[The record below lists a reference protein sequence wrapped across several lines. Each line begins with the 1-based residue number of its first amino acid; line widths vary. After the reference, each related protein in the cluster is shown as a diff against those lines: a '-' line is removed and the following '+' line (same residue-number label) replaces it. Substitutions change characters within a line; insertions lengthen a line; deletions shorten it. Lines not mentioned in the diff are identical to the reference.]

1 MYAFLA
7 SVRQSSQW
15 LTVPVKV
22 ISVEIKWLNLWFIKW
37 LHECIILNAKNFE
50 HCSWKIDSCTQFYSG
65 KLIKGSVDYVEDV
78 KQFITSAPDAKDV
91 ESLSKLV
98 GAAAA
103 AIETLNKIHISDQKA
118 KSTKELKVMDIESKK
133 ALQQQDTETKLLLNR
148 EELMK
153 QLIGDAQIIDADVT
167 ES

>member
-1 MYAFLA
+1 MNDSIDDLL
-7 SVRQSSQW
+7 SQLQSSNQVARDADKQDDFK
-15 LTVPVKV
+15 LDK
-22 ISVEIKWLNLWFIKW
+22 EDL
-37 LHECIILNAKNFE
+37 ENFLL
-50 HCSWKIDSCTQFYSG
+50 QYSG

-118 KSTKELKVMDIESKK
+118 KSTKELKIMDIESKQ

-153 QLIGDAQIIDADVT
+153 QLIGDAQIIDADVDT
-167 ES
+167 IN

>member
-1 MYAFLA
+1 MDDDMTDSIDDLL
-7 SVRQSSQW
+7 SQLQSSNQVARDADKQDDFK
-15 LTVPVKV
+15 LDK
-22 ISVEIKWLNLWFIKW
+22 EDL
-37 LHECIILNAKNFE
+37 ENFLL
-50 HCSWKIDSCTQFYSG
+50 QYSG

-118 KSTKELKVMDIESKK
+118 KSTKELKIMDIESKK

-167 ES
+167 DS

>member
-1 MYAFLA
+1 MDDDMNDSIDDLL
-7 SVRQSSQW
+7 SQLQSSNQVARDADKQDDFK
-15 LTVPVKV
+15 LDK
-22 ISVEIKWLNLWFIKW
+22 EDL
-37 LHECIILNAKNFE
+37 ENFLL
-50 HCSWKIDSCTQFYSG
+50 QYSG

-153 QLIGDAQIIDADVT
+153 QLIGDAQIIDVT
-167 ES
+167 DPEN

>member
-1 MYAFLA
+1 MGDDTNDSIDDLL
-7 SVRQSSQW
+7 SQLQSSNQVARDADKQDDFK
-15 LTVPVKV
+15 LDK
-22 ISVEIKWLNLWFIKW
+22 EDL
-37 LHECIILNAKNFE
+37 ENFLL
-50 HCSWKIDSCTQFYSG
+50 QYSG

-118 KSTKELKVMDIESKK
+118 KSTKELTVMDIESKK

-153 QLIGDAQIIDADVT
+153 QLIGDAQIIDVT
-167 ES
+167 DPEN

>member
-1 MYAFLA
+1 MDDDTNDSIDDLL
-7 SVRQSSQW
+7 SQLQSSNQVARDADKQDDFK
-15 LTVPVKV
+15 LDK
-22 ISVEIKWLNLWFIKW
+22 EDL
-37 LHECIILNAKNFE
+37 ENFLL
-50 HCSWKIDSCTQFYSG
+50 QYSG

-118 KSTKELKVMDIESKK
+118 KSTKELKVMDIGSKK
-133 ALQQQDTETKLLLNR
+133 ALQEQDTETKLLLNR

-153 QLIGDAQIIDADVT
+153 QLIGDTQIIDVT
-167 ES
+167 NPED

>member
-1 MYAFLA
+1 MDDDMNDSIDDLL
-7 SVRQSSQW
+7 SQLQSSNQVARDADKQDDFK
-15 LTVPVKV
+15 LDK
-22 ISVEIKWLNLWFIKW
+22 EDL
-37 LHECIILNAKNFE
+37 ENFLL
-50 HCSWKIDSCTQFYSG
+50 QYSG

-78 KQFITSAPDAKDV
+78 KQFITSAPDARDV

-133 ALQQQDTETKLLLNR
+133 ALQQQDTETKLLVNR

-153 QLIGDAQIIDADVT
+153 QLIGDAQIIDADVDT
-167 ES
+167 IN

>member
-1 MYAFLA
+1 MDDDMTDSIDDLL
-7 SVRQSSQW
+7 SELQSSTQ
-15 LTVPVKV
+15 
-22 ISVEIKWLNLWFIKW
+22 IARDVEKQDDFKLDKEDL
-37 LHECIILNAKNFE
+37 ENFLL
-50 HCSWKIDSCTQFYSG
+50 QYSG

-78 KQFITSAPDAKDV
+78 KQFITSAPDARDV

-118 KSTKELKVMDIESKK
+118 KSTKELKIMDIESKQ

-148 EELMK
+148 EELLK
-153 QLIGDAQIIDADVT
+153 NLIDDANIIEVEAT
-167 ES
+167 SS

>member
-1 MYAFLA
+1 MDDDMTDSIDDLL
-7 SVRQSSQW
+7 SELQSSTQIARDVDKQDDFK
-15 LTVPVKV
+15 LDK
-22 ISVEIKWLNLWFIKW
+22 EDL
-37 LHECIILNAKNFE
+37 ENFLL
-50 HCSWKIDSCTQFYSG
+50 QYSG

-118 KSTKELKVMDIESKK
+118 KSTKELKIMDIESKQ

-153 QLIGDAQIIDADVT
+153 QLIGDAQIIDADVDT
-167 ES
+167 IN

>member
-1 MYAFLA
+1 MEDDTDNSIDDLI
-7 SVRQSSQW
+7 SQLQSSNQ
-15 LTVPVKV
+15 
-22 ISVEIKWLNLWFIKW
+22 ISRDASKQAEFNLDKDDLEDF
-37 LHECIILNAKNFE
+37 LL
-50 HCSWKIDSCTQFYSG
+50 QYSG

-103 AIETLNKIHISDQKA
+103 AIETLNKIHISDQKN
-118 KSTKELKVMDIESKK
+118 KLTKEIKVMDIESKR
-133 ALQQQDTETKLLLNR
+133 AMQQQDVDNKVLLNR
-148 EELMK
+148 EDLMK
-153 QLIGDAQIIDADVT
+153 QLINDAHIIDADVT

>member
-1 MYAFLA
+1 MNDSIDDLL
-7 SVRQSSQW
+7 SQLQSSNQIARDADKQDDFK
-15 LTVPVKV
+15 LDK
-22 ISVEIKWLNLWFIKW
+22 EDL
-37 LHECIILNAKNFE
+37 ENFLL
-50 HCSWKIDSCTQFYSG
+50 QYSG

-153 QLIGDAQIIDADVT
+153 QLIDDAQIIDADVT
-167 ES
+167 DS

>member
-1 MYAFLA
+1 MNDSIDDLL
-7 SVRQSSQW
+7 SQLQSSNQVARDADKQDDFK
-15 LTVPVKV
+15 LDK
-22 ISVEIKWLNLWFIKW
+22 EDL
-37 LHECIILNAKNFE
+37 ENFLL
-50 HCSWKIDSCTQFYSG
+50 QYSG

-133 ALQQQDTETKLLLNR
+133 ALQEQDTETKLLLNR

-153 QLIGDAQIIDADVT
+153 QLIGDTQIIDVT
-167 ES
+167 NPED

>member
-1 MYAFLA
+1 MDDDTNDSIDDLL
-7 SVRQSSQW
+7 SQLQSSNQVARDADKQDDFK
-15 LTVPVKV
+15 LDK
-22 ISVEIKWLNLWFIKW
+22 EDL
-37 LHECIILNAKNFE
+37 ENFLL
-50 HCSWKIDSCTQFYSG
+50 QYSG

-167 ES
+167 DS

>member
-1 MYAFLA
+1 MDDDTNDSIDDLL
-7 SVRQSSQW
+7 SQLQSSNQVARDADKQDDFK
-15 LTVPVKV
+15 LDK
-22 ISVEIKWLNLWFIKW
+22 EDL
-37 LHECIILNAKNFE
+37 ENFLL
-50 HCSWKIDSCTQFYSG
+50 QYSG

-118 KSTKELKVMDIESKK
+118 KSTKELKIMDIESKQ

-153 QLIGDAQIIDADVT
+153 QLIGDAQIIDADVDT
-167 ES
+167 IN

>member
-1 MYAFLA
+1 MDDDTNDSIDDLL
-7 SVRQSSQW
+7 SQLQSSNQVARDADKQDDFK
-15 LTVPVKV
+15 LDK
-22 ISVEIKWLNLWFIKW
+22 EDL
-37 LHECIILNAKNFE
+37 ENFLL
-50 HCSWKIDSCTQFYSG
+50 QYSG

-153 QLIGDAQIIDADVT
+153 QLIDDAQIIDADVT
-167 ES
+167 DS

>member
-1 MYAFLA
+1 MDDDTNDSIDDLL
-7 SVRQSSQW
+7 SQLQSSNQVARDADKQDDFK
-15 LTVPVKV
+15 LDK
-22 ISVEIKWLNLWFIKW
+22 EDL
-37 LHECIILNAKNFE
+37 ENFLL
-50 HCSWKIDSCTQFYSG
+50 QYSG

-118 KSTKELKVMDIESKK
+118 KSTKELKIMDIESKK

-167 ES
+167 DK

>member
-1 MYAFLA
+1 MDDDTNDSIDDLL
-7 SVRQSSQW
+7 SQLQSSNQVARDADKQDDFK
-15 LTVPVKV
+15 LDK
-22 ISVEIKWLNLWFIKW
+22 EDL
-37 LHECIILNAKNFE
+37 ENFLL
-50 HCSWKIDSCTQFYSG
+50 QYSG

-153 QLIGDAQIIDADVT
+153 QLIADAQIIDVT
-167 ES
+167 DPEN

>member
-1 MYAFLA
+1 MDDDTNDSINDLLSQLQTSTQVARDTNKQDDFELNKEDLEKFLL
-7 SVRQSSQW
+7 Q
-15 LTVPVKV
+15 
-22 ISVEIKWLNLWFIKW
+22 
-37 LHECIILNAKNFE
+37 
-50 HCSWKIDSCTQFYSG
+50 YSG

-118 KSTKELKVMDIESKK
+118 KSSKELKVMDIESKQ
-133 ALQQQDTETKLLLNR
+133 ALQQQDTENKLLLNR
-148 EELMK
+148 EELLK
-153 QLIGDAQIIDADVT
+153 NLIDVT
-167 ES
+167 DTDIQD

>member
-1 MYAFLA
+1 MDDDMNDSIDDLL
-7 SVRQSSQW
+7 SQLQSSNQVARDADKQDDFK
-15 LTVPVKV
+15 LDK
-22 ISVEIKWLNLWFIKW
+22 EDL
-37 LHECIILNAKNFE
+37 ENFLL
-50 HCSWKIDSCTQFYSG
+50 QYSG

-118 KSTKELKVMDIESKK
+118 KSTKELKIMDIESKK
-133 ALQQQDTETKLLLNR
+133 ALQEQDTETKLLLNR

-167 ES
+167 DS

>member
-1 MYAFLA
+1 MDDDTNDSIDDLL
-7 SVRQSSQW
+7 SQLQSSNQVARDADKQDDFK
-15 LTVPVKV
+15 LDK
-22 ISVEIKWLNLWFIKW
+22 EDL
-37 LHECIILNAKNFE
+37 ENFLL
-50 HCSWKIDSCTQFYSG
+50 QYSG

-153 QLIGDAQIIDADVT
+153 QLIGDAQIIDVT
-167 ES
+167 NPED

>member
-1 MYAFLA
+1 MDDDMNDSIDDLL
-7 SVRQSSQW
+7 SQLQSSNQVARDADKQDDFK
-15 LTVPVKV
+15 LDK
-22 ISVEIKWLNLWFIKW
+22 EDL
-37 LHECIILNAKNFE
+37 ENFLL
-50 HCSWKIDSCTQFYSG
+50 QYSG

-118 KSTKELKVMDIESKK
+118 KSTKELKIMDIESKQ

-153 QLIGDAQIIDADVT
+153 QLIGDAQIIDADVDT
-167 ES
+167 IN

>member
-1 MYAFLA
+1 MDDDMTDSIDDLL
-7 SVRQSSQW
+7 SELQSSTQIARDVDKQDDFK
-15 LTVPVKV
+15 LDK
-22 ISVEIKWLNLWFIKW
+22 EDL
-37 LHECIILNAKNFE
+37 ENFLL
-50 HCSWKIDSCTQFYSG
+50 QYSG

-78 KQFITSAPDAKDV
+78 KQFITSAPDARDV

-118 KSTKELKVMDIESKK
+118 KSTKELKIMDIESKQ

>member
-1 MYAFLA
+1 MDDDMTDSIDDLL
-7 SVRQSSQW
+7 SELQSSTQIARDVDKQDDFK
-15 LTVPVKV
+15 LDK
-22 ISVEIKWLNLWFIKW
+22 EDL
-37 LHECIILNAKNFE
+37 ENFLL
-50 HCSWKIDSCTQFYSG
+50 QYSG

-78 KQFITSAPDAKDV
+78 KQFITSAPDARDV

>member
-1 MYAFLA
+1 M
-7 SVRQSSQW
+7 
-15 LTVPVKV
+15 P
-22 ISVEIKWLNLWFIKW
+22 
-37 LHECIILNAKNFE
+37 
-50 HCSWKIDSCTQFYSG
+50 
-65 KLIKGSVDYVEDV
+65 
-78 KQFITSAPDAKDV
+78 
-91 ESLSKLV
+91 
-98 GAAAA
+98 AAA

-118 KSTKELKVMDIESKK
+118 KSTKELKIMDIESKQ

>member
-1 MYAFLA
+1 MDDDMNDSIDDLL
-7 SVRQSSQW
+7 SQLQSSNQVARDADKQDDFK
-15 LTVPVKV
+15 LDK
-22 ISVEIKWLNLWFIKW
+22 EDL
-37 LHECIILNAKNFE
+37 ENFLL
-50 HCSWKIDSCTQFYSG
+50 QYSG

-78 KQFITSAPDAKDV
+78 KQFITSAPDARDV

-118 KSTKELKVMDIESKK
+118 KSTKELKIMDIESKQ

-153 QLIGDAQIIDADVT
+153 QLIGDAQIIDADVDT
-167 ES
+167 IN

>member
-1 MYAFLA
+1 MDDDMTDSIDDLL
-7 SVRQSSQW
+7 SQLQSSNQ
-15 LTVPVKV
+15 VAKD
-22 ISVEIKWLNLWFIKW
+22 VEKQDDFKLEKEDL
-37 LHECIILNAKNFE
+37 ENFLL
-50 HCSWKIDSCTQFYSG
+50 QYSG

-167 ES
+167 DS

>member
-1 MYAFLA
+1 MDDDMTDSIDDLL
-7 SVRQSSQW
+7 SQLQSSNQ
-15 LTVPVKV
+15 VARD
-22 ISVEIKWLNLWFIKW
+22 VEKQDDFKLDKEDL
-37 LHECIILNAKNFE
+37 ENFLL
-50 HCSWKIDSCTQFYSG
+50 QYSG

-148 EELMK
+148 EELLK
-153 QLIGDAQIIDADVT
+153 NLIGDAQIIDADVT
-167 ES
+167 DS

>member
-1 MYAFLA
+1 MDDDMTDSIDDLL
-7 SVRQSSQW
+7 SELQSS
-15 LTVPVKV
+15 TH
-22 ISVEIKWLNLWFIKW
+22 IARDVEKQDDFKLDKEDL
-37 LHECIILNAKNFE
+37 ENFLL
-50 HCSWKIDSCTQFYSG
+50 QYSG

-78 KQFITSAPDAKDV
+78 KQFITSAPDARDV

-118 KSTKELKVMDIESKK
+118 KSTKELKIMDIESKQ

-153 QLIGDAQIIDADVT
+153 QLIGDTQIIDVT
-167 ES
+167 NPED